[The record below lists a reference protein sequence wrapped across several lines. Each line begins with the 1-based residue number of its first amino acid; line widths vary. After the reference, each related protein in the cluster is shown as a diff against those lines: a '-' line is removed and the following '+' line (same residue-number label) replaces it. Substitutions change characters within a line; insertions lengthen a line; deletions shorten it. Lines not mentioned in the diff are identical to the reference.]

1 MKLYNK
7 SQRNF
12 QLANDVIIKPG
23 DFFEVEKEAGEKLLA
38 LYSGEI
44 VDSGAMVT
52 DNKANDK
59 LAKVE
64 AELADAR
71 KEIETLTTEKAK
83 VEAELEK
90 LKKKLS

>member
-12 QLANDVIIKPG
+12 QLANDVIVKPAE
-23 DFFEVEKEAGEKLLA
+23 FFEVEKELGGKLLA
-38 LYSGEI
+38 LYPGEI
-44 VDSGAMVT
+44 VDAGAAVADT
-52 DNKANDK
+52 KASDK

-64 AELADAR
+64 AELAVAK

-90 LKKKLS
+90 LKKKS

>member
-12 QLANDVIIKPG
+12 QLDNQTVIRPG
-23 DFFEVEKEAGEKLLA
+23 DFFEVTKEIGEKLTV
-38 LYSGEI
+38 LYKGEI
-44 VDSGAMVT
+44 VDAGSAIVDT
-52 DNKANDK
+52 KTNDK

-64 AELADAR
+64 AELAEAK

-90 LKKKLS
+90 LKKK

>member
-7 SQRNF
+7 SKRNF

-23 DFFEVEKEAGEKLLA
+23 DFFDIEKEAGGKLLA
-38 LYSGEI
+38 LYPGEI
-44 VDSGAMVT
+44 VDSGSVVADT
-52 DNKANDK
+52 KASDK

-64 AELADAR
+64 AELAVAK

-90 LKKKLS
+90 LKKKS